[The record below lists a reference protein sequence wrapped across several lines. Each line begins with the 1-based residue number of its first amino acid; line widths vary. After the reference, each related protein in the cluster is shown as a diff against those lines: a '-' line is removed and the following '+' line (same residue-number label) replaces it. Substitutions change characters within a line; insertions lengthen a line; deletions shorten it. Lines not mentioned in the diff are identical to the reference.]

1 MKRAFPI
8 LFLCAALFAGC
19 SSQPV
24 TPPMPQGQS
33 RVTSPQ
39 STVQSLPVAKPS
51 TITLA
56 WDNPRYRLPGS
67 HWVIVSTTNLS
78 VPKASWTFRGAFET
92 NHAEFPIGKQ
102 QEFFAAVIEKP

>member
-8 LFLCAALFAGC
+8 LFLCLLVMAGC
-19 SSQPV
+19 SS
-24 TPPMPQGQS
+24 PPMPQGQAG
-33 RVTSPQ
+33 VTSPQ
-39 STVQSLPVAKPS
+39 STVQSLAVAKPS

-92 NHAEFPIGKQ
+92 NRAAFLMGKQ
-102 QEFFAAVIEKP
+102 QEYFAAVIEKP